1 MDSDTSGAD
10 MPCLERC
17 PAQIRATLQ
26 LVAGKWMA
34 PLVIALYESDV
45 PLRYAELQRR
55 LAPITPK
62 ELAKQLRAFERAG
75 VVQRDVYATVPPSVE
90 YALTPLG
97 RSLYPTLEVL
107 AAWGASVERVE
118 TVEGATAAD

>member
-1 MDSDTSGAD
+1 
-10 MPCLERC
+10 
-17 PAQIRATLQ
+17 
-26 LVAGKWMA
+26 MA

-62 ELAKQLRAFERAG
+62 ELAKQLRVLESAG
-75 VVQRDVYATVPPSVE
+75 VVQREVYATVPPSVE

-107 AAWGASVERVE
+107 AAWGASVE
-118 TVEGATAAD
+118 TAPGAG

>member
-1 MDSDTSGAD
+1 MQWDSDANGTGA
-10 MPCLERC
+10 PCLDRC

-34 PLVIALYESDV
+34 PLVIALYESDE

-55 LAPITPK
+55 LAPITPR
-62 ELAKQLRAFERAG
+62 ELAKQLRAFESAG
-75 VVQRDVYATVPPSVE
+75 IVRRDVYATVPPSVE
-90 YALTPLG
+90 YALTVLG

-107 AAWGASVERVE
+107 AAWSASAEIGADAS
-118 TVEGATAAD
+118 